1 MCRSRNASEDWILNM
16 HIETVQLKNFKRFEL
31 LKLDFDPNLNIFIG
45 VNGAGKTSILQSLLY
60 GLATTVHYFS
70 GQWGPFAKDAPIVHK
85 RIERCNDRVRQEA
98 IYPVEIILSVNE
110 NDEVWRAGQLCRSD
124 NSWELLD
131 LPSSF
136 KRQKELGCTLPV
148 FAFYAADRFMEG
160 FSYQAIQAN
169 FQPEERLTAYQK
181 WNNASD
187 KTECQKTLS
196 WVVTKSMER
205 MQLALERSSSFHGVV
220 DDDLATLNHAL
231 KSSFDNFDSIYYD
244 WNIKAILTRWT
255 DDGIKPF
262 EDLSD
267 GQRAVVFLFAD
278 IVRRAA
284 LLNPHLG
291 TKAAQETDGIVIID
305 ELDAHLHPAWQ
316 QKIAQGLQSAFPK
329 MQFIVSTHSPFVA
342 AEVKAEQIY
351 LLKGNEVV
359 HPRQALGLNN
369 SEINLQIFETT
380 GQNDTVAK
388 EIQGLRRLIDVQKF
402 DAVRQ
407 GIEALEQKLNGPTED
422 TRELAMLLDWAKS
435 ESEL

>member
-1 MCRSRNASEDWILNM
+1 M

-31 LKLDFDPNLNIFIG
+31 LKLDFDPKLNIFIG
-45 VNGAGKTSILQSLLY
+45 INGSGKTSILQALVY
-60 GLATTVHYFS
+60 GLMTTVHYFS
-70 GQWGPFAKDAPIVHK
+70 DQWGPLAKGVSIVHK
-85 RIERCNDRVRQEA
+85 RVEQQSGRVRLEA
-98 IYPVEIILSVNE
+98 SYPVEVRLLLKDKDKVFP
-110 NDEVWRAGQLCRSD
+110 VGQIGKSD
-124 NSWELLD
+124 NSFSLLRMQSEFRR
-131 LPSSF
+131 P
-136 KRQKELGCTLPV
+136 KELGQTLPV
-148 FAFYAADRFMEG
+148 FAFYAADRFMAG
-160 FSYQAIQAN
+160 GANQAIQPD
-169 FQPEERLTAYQK
+169 FRPEERLTAYQK

-205 MQLALERSSSFHGVV
+205 MQLALERSSSFQGVG

-351 LLKGNEVV
+351 LLKGNEVT

-369 SEINLQIFETT
+369 SEINLQIFEAT
-380 GQNDTVAK
+380 GQNDAVAK
-388 EIQGLRRLIDVQKF
+388 EIQDLRRRIDERKF
-402 DAVRQ
+402 DEVRR

-422 TRELAMLLDWAKS
+422 TRELNMLLDWAKS